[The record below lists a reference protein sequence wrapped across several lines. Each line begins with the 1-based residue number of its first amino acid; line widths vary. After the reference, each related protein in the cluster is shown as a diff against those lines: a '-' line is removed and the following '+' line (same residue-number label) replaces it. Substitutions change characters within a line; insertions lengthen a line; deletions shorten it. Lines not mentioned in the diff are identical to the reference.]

1 MPVAYGCIFVT
12 PLARRARRARRRCD
26 RDQCDAWGG
35 VMRGGVCRRVKMWN
49 FSVARRGA
57 FACKCVS
64 AAGSE
69 LTVARRRRK
78 ESLPPLAML
87 QTRSAASRG
96 PKPVGPALCWKH
108 VQATGGHAV
117 RFLKL
122 SSPLLRR
129 ASLTHHRWVI
139 LAQAQRGPPKHSLAP
154 VGLPAARS
162 RAAKGPGVSGSIR
175 RRILEPKHVPL
186 VLQPARPPKV
196 LARKTHKDANTT
208 RRRTRD
214 RTQRTATHHATDAP
228 SRAAAAEHNK
238 GSPLPIKIEGS
249 LA

>member
-1 MPVAYGCIFVT
+1 MTASATPMPVAYGCIFVT

-96 PKPVGPALCWKH
+96 PKPVGPALCWMH

-122 SSPLLRR
+122 PSTAEVPSSCYSPSLRCPR
-129 ASLTHHRWVI
+129 ATQRRGQFGGRLPAGRRTAAS
-139 LAQAQRGPPKHSLAP
+139 AQAAQESPD
-154 VGLPAARS
+154 RS
-162 RAAKGPGVSGSIR
+162 KDVCSS
-175 RRILEPKHVPL
+175 
-186 VLQPARPPKV
+186 
-196 LARKTHKDANTT
+196 RKA
-208 RRRTRD
+208 
-214 RTQRTATHHATDAP
+214 
-228 SRAAAAEHNK
+228 SV
-238 GSPLPIKIEGS
+238 
-249 LA
+249 

>member
-1 MPVAYGCIFVT
+1 MTASATPMPVAYGCGREPSRVSRE
-12 PLARRARRARRRCD
+12 PSRAARAAAVWQGSMRCAAGGDARRCVSE
-26 RDQCDAWGG
+26 GEN
-35 VMRGGVCRRVKMWN
+35 VEFFRG
-49 FSVARRGA
+49 ARRGA

-122 SSPLLRR
+122 R
-129 ASLTHHRWVI
+129 V
-139 LAQAQRGPPKHSLAP
+139 
-154 VGLPAARS
+154 
-162 RAAKGPGVSGSIR
+162 
-175 RRILEPKHVPL
+175 
-186 VLQPARPPKV
+186 
-196 LARKTHKDANTT
+196 
-208 RRRTRD
+208 
-214 RTQRTATHHATDAP
+214 TAV
-228 SRAAAAEHNK
+228 RF
-238 GSPLPIKIEGS
+238 
-249 LA
+249 

>member
-1 MPVAYGCIFVT
+1 MTASATPMPVAYGCIFVT

-87 QTRSAASRG
+87 QTRAAASRG

-122 SSPLLRR
+122 SSTKPREQS
-129 ASLTHHRWVI
+129 SLTIVEMSSR
-139 LAQAQRGPPKHSLAP
+139 KHSGAANFGGRLP
-154 VGLPAARS
+154 PDVGRRPRGKQPSRLRTDPETCARAEPRPLIFS
-162 RAAKGPGVSGSIR
+162 TRTSSQKFGS
-175 RRILEPKHVPL
+175 H
-186 VLQPARPPKV
+186 
-196 LARKTHKDANTT
+196 THKETPIPHAST
-208 RRRTRD
+208 RY
-214 RTQRTATHHATDAP
+214 RTQRTATHHAKRHREPRQPDTKAAP
-228 SRAAAAEHNK
+228 AN
-238 GSPLPIKIEGS
+238 
-249 LA
+249 